1 MKLKQER
8 KYSKE
13 SIHTYSFR
21 KSWPLKG
28 GLLLLLV
35 LMLTFPMASLEG
47 AKSGLMLWFETV
59 LPALLPFMI
68 LSGLLIRLR
77 VTKAVSIF
85 LYPILKH
92 LFPISKEGC
101 YPIFI
106 GFLSGIP
113 VGAKTTADMLEQK
126 MLSKKE
132 AQFLCALC
140 NNASPMFIMSYIAG
154 SKLKRPDLGILLL
167 IILFASSTI
176 STLTIYYIKEILLK
190 KKNLNKASNNQSL
203 LHTFQLGNE
212 AYDTNNALKNNPQD
226 SPGMKKPKHNFE
238 FQMLDDAILSGFE
251 VVTKVGGY
259 IILFSVLASLLLHL
273 NLLPT
278 FVAAFISA
286 ILEITTGID
295 QLTRISFSEPIKIIL
310 ITTITAFGGLSGFA
324 QTKSVINTSGL
335 SLFQYFITKTLSM
348 VCAFTLSTLYVLLL
362 L

>member
-1 MKLKQER
+1 MKRKHD
-8 KYSKE
+8 KYSKRNN
-13 SIHTYSFR
+13 HSFSLR
-21 KSWPLKG
+21 KGRLLKG

-47 AKSGLMLWFETV
+47 AKSGLMLWFDTV

-77 VTKAVSIF
+77 VTRAVSVF
-85 LYPILKH
+85 LFPVLKH

-113 VGAKTTADMLEQK
+113 VGAKTTADMLEQQ
-126 MLSKKE
+126 LISKKE

-140 NNASPMFIMSYIAG
+140 NNASPMFIISYIAT
-154 SKLKRPDLGILLL
+154 SKLKRPDLGIMLL
-167 IILFASSTI
+167 IVLLTSSAI
-176 STLTIYYIKEILLK
+176 SSLVIYYIKEKLFHK
-190 KKNLNKASNNQSL
+190 KRTEKSYQSKSL
-203 LHTFQLGNE
+203 LHAFQLSSETEDTE
-212 AYDTNNALKNNPQD
+212 AN
-226 SPGMKKPKHNFE
+226 KKISQPDCYETKKERHIFE

-278 FVAAFISA
+278 FAAAFISA
-286 ILEITTGID
+286 VLEITTGID
-295 QLTRISFSEPIKIIL
+295 QLTRISISEPIKIIL

-324 QTKSVINTSGL
+324 QTKSVIHTSGL

-348 VCAFTLSTLYVLLL
+348 ICAFALSTLYVLLII
-362 L
+362 

>member
-1 MKLKQER
+1 MNRKLKVR
-8 KYSKE
+8 NSKGR
-13 SIHTYSFR
+13 II
-21 KSWPLKG
+21 KG
-28 GLLLLLV
+28 GLLLLLL
-35 LMLTFPMASLEG
+35 LMLAFPMASLEG

-77 VTKAVSIF
+77 VTRAVSVF
-85 LYPILKH
+85 LYPVLKH
-92 LFPISKEGC
+92 IFPISKEGC
-101 YPIFI
+101 YPVFI

-126 MLSKKE
+126 LLSKKE

-140 NNASPMFIMSYIAG
+140 NNASPMFIMSYIAA
-154 SKLKRPDLGILLL
+154 SKLKRPDLGVTLL
-167 IILFASSTI
+167 ILLFASSAI
-176 STLTIYYIKEILLK
+176 SSLLVYFVADKMSVK
-190 KKNLNKASNNQSL
+190 KKRKNYNTANQQM
-203 LHTFQLGNE
+203 LHAFELPTQNTYG
-212 AYDTNNALKNNPQD
+212 DNAISS
-226 SPGMKKPKHNFE
+226 SPKRTFE

-273 NLLPT
+273 NILPD
-278 FVAAFISA
+278 FGAAFLSA

-295 QLTRISFSEPIKIIL
+295 QLTRLTLSEPTKIIL

-335 SLFQYFITKTLSM
+335 SLFQYFITKSISM
-348 VCAFTLSTLYVLLL
+348 LCAFAFSTLYVLLFL
-362 L
+362 

>member
-1 MKLKQER
+1 MKQNQEI
-8 KYSKE
+8 KYNKE
-13 SIHTYSFR
+13 SILSNFFG
-21 KSWPLKG
+21 KSRLLKG
-28 GLLLLLV
+28 SLLLLLV

-77 VTKAVSIF
+77 VTKAVSVF
-85 LYPILKH
+85 LYPVLKY

-113 VGAKTTADMLEQK
+113 VGAKTTADMLDQD
-126 MLSKKE
+126 LISKKE

-140 NNASPMFIMSYIAG
+140 NNASPMFIMSYIAA
-154 SKLKRPDLGILLL
+154 SKLKRPDLGIILL
-167 IILFASSTI
+167 IVLFTSSAVSSLI
-176 STLTIYYIKEILLK
+176 VYYIKESRFNKRFMK
-190 KKNLNKASNNQSL
+190 KTYQNQSL
-203 LHTFQLGNE
+203 IQAFQLAE
-212 AYDTNNALKNNPQD
+212 ETNPINDQKINQQNSSKIKQRH
-226 SPGMKKPKHNFE
+226 SFE

-273 NLLPT
+273 KLLPT
-278 FVAAFISA
+278 IAAAFISA

-295 QLTRISFSEPIKIIL
+295 QLTRIHLSEPIKIIL

-348 VCAFTLSTLYVLLL
+348 VCAFALSILYVVLLL
-362 L
+362 

>member
-1 MKLKQER
+1 MKRKQEIKYR
-8 KYSKE
+8 KVSVHSSTFGKG
-13 SIHTYSFR
+13 R
-21 KSWPLKG
+21 LLKG
-28 GLLLLLV
+28 GLLLLLI
-35 LMLTFPMASLEG
+35 LMLTFPIASLEG

-77 VTKAVSIF
+77 VTKVVSVF
-85 LYPILKH
+85 LYPVLKH

-113 VGAKTTADMLEQK
+113 VGAKTTADMFEQQ
-126 MLSKKE
+126 LISKKE

-140 NNASPMFIMSYIAG
+140 NNASPMFIISYIAA
-154 SKLKRPDLGILLL
+154 SKLKRPDLGFMLL
-167 IILFASSTI
+167 IVLFASSAI
-176 STLTIYYIKEILLK
+176 SSLIIYYIKEKFVGERDTGKI
-190 KKNLNKASNNQSL
+190 NQSKSL
-203 LHTFQLGNE
+203 LHAFQLS
-212 AYDTNNALKNNPQD
+212 NNTDDNVSNYKINLQNPVAV
-226 SPGMKKPKHNFE
+226 KKQTFE

-273 NLLPT
+273 KLFPP

-295 QLTRISFSEPIKIIL
+295 QLTRIPFSDPTKIIL

-335 SLFQYFITKTLSM
+335 SLFQYFISKTLSM
-348 VCAFTLSTLYVLLL
+348 ICAFALSTLYVLLL
-362 L
+362 F

>member
-1 MKLKQER
+1 MKRKQEIKYR
-8 KYSKE
+8 KASVHS
-13 SIHTYSFR
+13 SIFGKGR
-21 KSWPLKG
+21 LLKG
-28 GLLLLLV
+28 GLLLLLI
-35 LMLTFPMASLEG
+35 LMLIFPIASLEG

-77 VTKAVSIF
+77 VTKVVSVF
-85 LYPILKH
+85 LYPVLKH

-113 VGAKTTADMLEQK
+113 VGAKTTADMFEQQ
-126 MLSKKE
+126 LISKKE

-140 NNASPMFIMSYIAG
+140 NNASPMFIISYIAA
-154 SKLKRPDLGILLL
+154 SKLKRPDLGYMLL
-167 IILFASSTI
+167 IVLFASSAVSSLI
-176 STLTIYYIKEILLK
+176 IYYIKEKFSK
-190 KKNLNKASNNQSL
+190 KKETSKINQNKSL
-203 LHTFQLGNE
+203 LHAFQLSN
-212 AYDTNNALKNNPQD
+212 DTDDNISNHKIIPQNPAVIVKQ
-226 SPGMKKPKHNFE
+226 KHAFE
-238 FQMLDDAILSGFE
+238 FHMLDDAILSGFE

-259 IILFSVLASLLLHL
+259 IILFSVLASLLLHMK
-273 NLLPT
+273 LLPP

-295 QLTRISFSEPIKIIL
+295 QLSRIPFPDSTKIIL

-348 VCAFTLSTLYVLLL
+348 VCAFAFSTLYVLLL